1 MFFLFQ
7 VNINIS
13 EAQKLVGVNMNP
25 VVFIRMGGQK
35 RHTATQKATNC
46 PFYNEV
52 ESLTQSLTQSLTHY
66 TLTQ

>member
-1 MFFLFQ
+1 
-7 VNINIS
+7 
-13 EAQKLVGVNMNP
+13 MNP